1 MHQFLPPSFRRA
13 SRRGVVTVEMAICLP
28 VLLAFLFF
36 LFEFSRLHL
45 LQQTLTE
52 AAYQAARVV
61 KIPGA
66 EAGEALPVVE
76 QVAGAV
82 GLRDFTV
89 DVSPAVITE
98 ATDFVTVTVTLP
110 VNSNSWGAPIFFRDG
125 QLIRSA
131 TLKTERYRSAD
142 F

>member
-1 MHQFLPPSFRRA
+1 
-13 SRRGVVTVEMAICLP
+13 MAICLP
-28 VLLAFLFF
+28 VLLGFLFF
-36 LFEFSRLHL
+36 LFEFSRVYL

-66 EAGEALPVVE
+66 EAGEALPVVQ

-82 GLRDFTV
+82 GLRDYIV
-89 DVSPAVITE
+89 NVSPSIITE
-98 ATDFVTVTVTLP
+98 ATDFVTVTVSLP
-110 VNSNSWGAPIFFRDG
+110 VNSNSWGAPVFFRDA
-125 QLIRSA
+125 QLVRSA
-131 TLKTERYRSAD
+131 TLKTERYRSAG